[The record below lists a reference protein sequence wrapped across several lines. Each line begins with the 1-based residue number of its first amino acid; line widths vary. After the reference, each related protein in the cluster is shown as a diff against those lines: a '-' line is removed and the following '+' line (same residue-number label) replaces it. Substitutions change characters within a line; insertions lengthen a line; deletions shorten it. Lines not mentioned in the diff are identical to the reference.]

1 MKTKKLSGIIAL
13 ALTIGLCQTAV
24 PADAAAPTL
33 STKKLNLKVSQTVT
47 LKVKKTNKKAKWS
60 VLSGKKNVRLSAKKK
75 ASVKVKALKAG
86 KAKISCKLGKK
97 KLICNVVVKGS
108 SKSEKNAEQK
118 ATPTTLPTQ
127 SPAVT
132 PVVTPSATPSQTPK
146 ATEEPLKTHEPT
158 ENRIMVEPAV
168 TTSVPYEHLDGQVLT
183 TVSRHYFFGTD
194 VLRKDIERLTFSDSA
209 QVPDG
214 VINSFDLSEKQNK
227 SVMAWYTDQD
237 ANGLYEMTVGQEK
250 GVVANPDSTYLCCEV
265 GKISGI
271 ENLYTTEVKDMSMMF
286 YEYNAATLGDT
297 TLDLGNNFD
306 TSNVEKMDSMFYNSD
321 HMFSALTLRIGR
333 AFSFKNVKSS
343 VCAFWLGDS
352 GSSKIIV
359 SNEEQKN
366 FIADDKNSCLPTGE
380 FVKTITIENN

>member
-1 MKTKKLSGIIAL
+1 M
-13 ALTIGLCQTAV
+13 
-24 PADAAAPTL
+24 
-33 STKKLNLKVSQTVT
+33 
-47 LKVKKTNKKAKWS
+47 
-60 VLSGKKNVRLSAKKK
+60 
-75 ASVKVKALKAG
+75 
-86 KAKISCKLGKK
+86 
-97 KLICNVVVKGS
+97 
-108 SKSEKNAEQK
+108 
-118 ATPTTLPTQ
+118 
-127 SPAVT
+127 
-132 PVVTPSATPSQTPK
+132 
-146 ATEEPLKTHEPT
+146 KTHEPT

-168 TTSVPYEHLDGQVLT
+168 TTSVPYEHQDDQVLT

-271 ENLYTTEVKDMSMMF
+271 ENLYTTEVKDMSKMF
-286 YEYNAATLGDT
+286 YEYNAATLGNT

-321 HMFSALTLRIGR
+321 HMFAALTLRIGR